1 MSADMPDPPVSVLMT
16 TYNGAHSIAASIAS
30 VLAQSF
36 HDFELIVVDD
46 GSTDATPDILAA
58 CPDPRLR
65 VIRSTRNSGV
75 VAARNLGFAAARG
88 AYVAML
94 DHDDLA
100 HADRLARQ
108 VAYLDRHPRVVLLA
122 TEIELAADGR
132 RWAPDHPRGG
142 DPLLLRWL
150 LHVDNPLTWSSVML
164 RADAVCGLDV
174 FLRAE
179 FELADD
185 FELYHRLLAVGD
197 IARLDEPL
205 TVYRWHAHNTTYG
218 NEDRQN
224 ASAMKVLRTAY
235 APWLGADAEAAARL
249 VVRHLSDR
257 KPVHDAATLDQLGG
271 YFERLLDGFCAA
283 HCGASADRQ
292 RIRAVSGEI
301 WWRIVR
307 ASVRAGAPGLL
318 GHYRRRPGL
327 AADFRPPPVDKVAS
341 LAIGVVRS
349 GRRAISGRRGAAFP
363 G

>member
-1 MSADMPDPPVSVLMT
+1 MADPLVSVLMA

-36 HDFELIVVDD
+36 TDFELIVVDD

-65 VIRSTRNSGV
+65 VIRSKWNCGV

-88 AYVAML
+88 AYIAML

-100 HADRLARQ
+100 YADRLARQ
-108 VAYLDRHPRVVLLA
+108 VAYLDRHPGVVLLA
-122 TEIELAADGR
+122 TEIELEADGR
-132 RWAPDHPRGG
+132 RWMPDHQRGG

-164 RADAVCGLDV
+164 RADAVRRVDAFV
-174 FLRAE
+174 RAE

-185 FELYHRLLAVGD
+185 FDLYHRLLAVGD

-205 TVYRWHAHNTTYG
+205 TGYRWHAHNTTYG
-218 NEDRQN
+218 NENRQN
-224 ASAMKVLRTAY
+224 ANAAKVLQRAY
-235 APWLGADAEAAARL
+235 APWLGANAEIAARL

-257 KPVHDAATLDQLGG
+257 QPVNDAATLDHMGCYL
-271 YFERLLDGFCAA
+271 ERLLDGFCAA
-283 HCGASADRQ
+283 HCGGPADRQ
-292 RIRAVSGEI
+292 RIRSAGGET
-301 WWRIVR
+301 WWRTVR
-307 ASVRAGAPGLL
+307 AAGRSGAPGLL
-318 GHYRRRPGL
+318 GRYRGRPEL
-327 AADFRPPPVDKVAS
+327 AADFRPPPADKLAS

-349 GRRAISGRRGAAFP
+349 GRRAIPGGR
-363 G
+363 